1 MSINYSSS
9 KAALKLVTK
18 DDYDR
23 FVEIFS
29 DRLPFRYPYFRERAR
44 AYSNLKRGIVSRKVP
59 TYRGMIWYLVS
70 SCLSFDSTAKKSDTY
85 ANYIKIL
92 YKMSFEELPLLINSS
107 EPLISSIATWRLS
120 VGK

>member
-9 KAALKLVTK
+9 KVALKLVTK

-44 AYSNLKRGIVSRKVP
+44 MFSDLKRGIVSRKAP

-92 YKMSFEELPLLINSS
+92 YKMSFEELPFLLTHPN
-107 EPLISSIATWRLS
+107 P
-120 VGK
+120 